1 MRRQVERAQQI
12 QRERFAGSGIC
23 YNSQIPPGEIAVYC
37 KTSEGAEKM
46 LQGAFESLHLSGR
59 ACNRILRVARTA
71 ADLDGKE
78 RIEEEEI
85 AEAIGL
91 PLAVYLLAIWIMAL
105 ASTRSI
111 KIATLAVPASIIQ
124 LGGYGTG
131 FLKAYFNKII
141 LGKGRNIEEEV
152 MMRKG
157 K

>member
-1 MRRQVERAQQI
+1 M
-12 QRERFAGSGIC
+12 
-23 YNSQIPPGEIAVYC
+23 AVLG
-37 KTSEGAEKM
+37 T
-46 LQGAFESLHLSGR
+46 
-59 ACNRILRVARTA
+59 VA
-71 ADLDGKE
+71 LVLL
-78 RIEEEEI
+78 
-85 AEAIGL
+85 AIFVSPWFLL
-91 PLAVYLLAIWIMAL
+91 PLAVHLLAIWIMAL